1 MHYEQL
7 IGVSFGLQVINTLN
21 EMGLNVAGLEA
32 VTHLCPPHYRTV
44 TAFHMNRLKIQM
56 SALSAEVSRMLR
68 SEVTKCDAAAAA
80 AASRCYTACATGN
93 DYRVLYYG
101 DERSLMYTYSA
112 CVPRK
117 QFSNFFITNRLRT
130 GCCVLSVI

>member
-56 SALSAEVSRMLR
+56 SALSAEVNRMLR
-68 SEVTKCDAAAAA
+68 QSQTAAVRAQNVTLRQLLQHHAVIQPVEQVTTIVFCTMVIKEV
-80 AASRCYTACATGN
+80 
-93 DYRVLYYG
+93 
-101 DERSLMYTYSA
+101 
-112 CVPRK
+112 
-117 QFSNFFITNRLRT
+117 
-130 GCCVLSVI
+130 